1 MSAPDNLSFHPASEE
16 EWNGFLQMPDLSHR
30 SVYEGMKTFRC
41 EAFCNTPFSSL
52 EFSTGH
58 FPVRFG
64 KRMELYFEAW
74 LKTKPHLEIVAMG
87 TQIMDSGKTLGELD
101 YLLLDHAREQIVHL
115 ELAVKFY
122 LLDPAHPKQ
131 WIGPNRKDAL
141 PDKIHKLST
150 RQFPLW
156 HHSATRQSLK
166 EIELPNWPLSQQLC
180 FKAMLFTPFDDDFTI
195 NPEINPLAVAG
206 KWLTLLQFQDNREN
220 EFYVPPKYQW
230 ANVPQTSH
238 QWMPFDTTFDLIK
251 SLLMKKQ
258 SPMVWYRTPDGQTGR
273 IFVVWW

>member
-1 MSAPDNLSFHPASEE
+1 MSAPDNLSIHPASEE
-16 EWNGFLQMPDLSHR
+16 EWNGFLQMPDLSHLG
-30 SVYEGMKTFRC
+30 VYEGMKTFRC

-74 LKTKPHLEIVAMG
+74 LKTKTHLEIVAMS

-122 LLDPAHPKQ
+122 LLNPAHPKQ

-141 PDKIHKLST
+141 PDKINKLST

-166 EIELPNWPLSQQLC
+166 EIALPNWPLSQQLC
-180 FKAMLFTPFDDDFTI
+180 FKAMLFTPIDGDYPISPDI
-195 NPEINPLAVAG
+195 NPKAIAG
-206 KWLTLLQFQDNREN
+206 KWLTPVQLRDYRECG
-220 EFYVPPKYQW
+220 FYVPPKYQW
-230 ANVPQTSH
+230 ANAPETCPH
-238 QWMPFDTTFDLIK
+238 WMPYDEANALIDE
-251 SLLMKKQ
+251 LLQKHQ
-258 SPMVWYRTPDGQTGR
+258 SPMVWYRMPDGQTGR